1 MNSREIVVY
10 LNEAETQCRM
20 AIVAVIA
27 LNNAMQADSKSEN
40 GTQDWDRFRFIQ
52 GEIFRSLHSLLTHAS
67 NISRIFWPPVGR
79 GQKAE
84 IRGRRGVV
92 LRQKVGLPDEDHP
105 LHKRT
110 LRDHLEHFDE
120 RIDHWRETS
129 IRKNYAQ
136 DLVGPKGMIAGFEE
150 TDMMRWY
157 DPERKCFMFRGEEFD
172 IQELV
177 TAIEA
182 LRPMLSQ
189 VIEREELEARR
200 GASS

>member
-1 MNSREIVVY
+1 MNSREITVY
-10 LNEAETQCRM
+10 LNEAETQCQM
-20 AIVAVIA
+20 AIGAVMA
-27 LNNAMQADSKSEN
+27 LNNAMQAESTNED
-40 GTQDWDRFRFIQ
+40 GTQDWEKFKFIQ
-52 GEIFRSLHSLLTHAS
+52 GEIFRSVHSLLTHAS
-67 NISRIFWPPVGR
+67 NISRIFWPPTGR

-84 IRGRRGVV
+84 TRGNRGKI
-92 LRQKVGLPDEDHP
+92 LREKVGLPDEDHP

-136 DLVGPKGMIAGFEE
+136 DLVGPKGMIQGLEE

-157 DPERKCFMFRGEEFD
+157 DPERKCFVFRGENFD

-177 TAIEA
+177 SAIDA
-182 LRPMLSQ
+182 LRPVLTQ
-189 VIEREELEARR
+189 AAEAVEMEAR